1 MLCEDFSSE
10 TNEMTRY
17 NEKNISTSLAFT
29 HLHFLQSSSASF
41 LQKTRDAHKG
51 AEFHLLM
58 ERFTIYQ
65 QLQNRDKLLLSDGR
79 FDYFLCN
86 MKNNGRRDK
95 VNEGWMEG

>member
-1 MLCEDFSSE
+1 
-10 TNEMTRY
+10 
-17 NEKNISTSLAFT
+17 
-29 HLHFLQSSSASF
+29 
-41 LQKTRDAHKG
+41 
-51 AEFHLLM
+51 M

-79 FDYFLCN
+79 FDYFLCH